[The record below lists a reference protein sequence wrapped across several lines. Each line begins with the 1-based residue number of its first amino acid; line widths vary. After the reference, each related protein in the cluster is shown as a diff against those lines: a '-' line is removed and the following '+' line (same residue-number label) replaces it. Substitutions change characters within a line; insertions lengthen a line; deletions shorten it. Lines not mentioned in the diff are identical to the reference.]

1 MNANP
6 CHNHVS
12 QFEICKQIYTSG
24 ILNKVKLT
32 PTSKLVLIALA
43 NHYPKVFPSQKFIA
57 DQLGITE
64 RSVIRAIQELKNKGL
79 ILYITKNV
87 NNYTFTNIFFEMIN
101 LSVRPG
107 QIDTLNTDKMSD
119 KQIKEQRNNNKVLN
133 FSKNEQK
140 RPYQQ
145 TGMHYKS
152 PEATRSE
159 ISKVYKRDDKSPMND
174 KETALKFILELQD
187 KINNPIIR
195 MQVEKVKQKWNL

>member
-79 ILYITKNV
+79 ILYITK
-87 NNYTFTNIFFEMIN
+87 M
-101 LSVRPG
+101 
-107 QIDTLNTDKMSD
+107 
-119 KQIKEQRNNNKVLN
+119 
-133 FSKNEQK
+133 
-140 RPYQQ
+140 
-145 TGMHYKS
+145 
-152 PEATRSE
+152 
-159 ISKVYKRDDKSPMND
+159 
-174 KETALKFILELQD
+174 
-187 KINNPIIR
+187 
-195 MQVEKVKQKWNL
+195 